1 MLFTHDVENGLEAA
15 VNLVNTLPAA
25 SASGEDEL
33 ATMAQLDDWYRH
45 ERFTGARRYDAKELS
60 QVRAVRNRMRALW
73 DAPNEQHAVGM
84 VNAMLV
90 DGRALPQLV
99 DHDGVGWHIHATRPD
114 AALAD
119 RVMVEFAMAWLDVLR
134 QGELPRMKTCAADDC
149 EAVLVDFSRNRSKR
163 FCDVG
168 NCGNR
173 MNVRAFRARAG
184 ESG

>member
-1 MLFTHDVENGLEAA
+1 MLFTHDVELGLHAA
-15 VNLVNTLPAA
+15 ATLVNTLPDA
-25 SASGEDEL
+25 SHSGEDEL
-33 ATMAQLDDWYRH
+33 TSMAQLDDWFRR
-45 ERFTGARRYDAKELS
+45 ERFTGVRRYDARELN
-60 QVRAVRNRMRALW
+60 QVRTVRSRMRALW
-73 DAPNEQHAVGM
+73 EVADDRHAVGM

-99 DHDGVGWHIHATRPD
+99 DHDGVGLHIHATRDD

-119 RVMVEFAMAWLDVLR
+119 RIMVEFAMAWLDVLR
-134 QGELPRMKTCAADDC
+134 QGERPRMKRCAADDC
-149 EAVLVDFSRNRSKR
+149 EAVLVDLSRNRSKR

-184 ESG
+184 ETA